1 MISFRRSKG
10 FTLIEVAVALAILSL
25 VLGGALSVVSQY
37 SDERLRLRERTFAT
51 QVSWNRLMERYQFAH
66 NWIPAAE
73 RSSLQGKG
81 FDEQYGQEW
90 RWQVN
95 IEEAMGQDLFR
106 YEVQSGP
113 AQGKKMTGALAM
125 YLVVGEK

>member
-1 MISFRRSKG
+1 MISSRRSQG

-37 SDERLRLRERTFAT
+37 SDERLRLRERTFST
-51 QVSWNRLMERYQFAH
+51 QVSWNRLMERYQFAQ
-66 NWIPAAE
+66 NWIPATE
-73 RSSLQGKG
+73 RSSLQSKG

-90 RWQVN
+90 RWQVI

-106 YEVQSGP
+106 YEVQAGP

-125 YLVVGEK
+125 YLVVDEK

>member
-1 MISFRRSKG
+1 MISFRRNKG

-113 AQGKKMTGALAM
+113 AQGKEMTGALAM

>member
-1 MISFRRSKG
+1 MIRSHRSQG

-51 QVSWNRLMERYQFAH
+51 QVSWNRLLERYQFAQ
-66 NWIPAAE
+66 NWIPITE

-81 FDEQYGQEW
+81 LDEQYGQEW
-90 RWQVN
+90 RWQLNV
-95 IEEAMGQDLFR
+95 EEALGQGLFR

-113 AQGKKMTGALAM
+113 AQSKKMTGSLAM
-125 YLVVGEK
+125 YLVVDKK